1 LSTLD
6 KPMEFKMARFLIFII
21 LGSIGAVLIF
31 ASGRETRAREDLRV
45 PIISARGMHLI
56 GLLFIFAGMVIFV
69 SQFLIY
75 SK

>member
-1 LSTLD
+1 
-6 KPMEFKMARFLIFII
+6 MARFLIFII